1 MDYTV
6 GIQTPPTSSNKPIEG
21 NNKTFLPSYLKI
33 KHKEDIENNFNSNNR
48 LRSRSKDDENTDLL
62 HHATVHVN
70 TSTSTAAGLWI
81 LVDGIGL
88 ALITACTILEAFDMW
103 RDHYKACWISNSL
116 PLIIW
121 FGGKVSQVVGLL
133 FLLLYAAS
141 FQLFPEIERF
151 GMFMLTI
158 GPLLNIVSCSLFDP
172 GSDPYYLFNKRWL
185 TSEVLEVIGIG
196 TLDISLIDMEE
207 KLVLF
212 FEVCGFGILCC
223 AALLDFEYPSP
234 YPFEE
239 GENLSMFP
247 KIAVRLDLIHTNEC
261 GGLLL
266 LTLVAIGQ
274 YYLKVF
280 KHNQMHLQAAAV
292 GNTVGH
298 LQAAHSH
305 QHHHTDKD
313 KDKDRDKDKAS
324 SAEAISRSESEAI

>member
-1 MDYTV
+1 MELL
-6 GIQTPPTSSNKPIEG
+6 GISPPSSSTRLIEG
-21 NNKTFLPSYLKI
+21 NSKSVSSYVKN
-33 KHKEDIENNFNSNNR
+33 KHKDDAEINHQNSNNHNR
-48 LRSRSKDDENTDLL
+48 LRSRSKEEGNADWL

-70 TSTSTAAGLWI
+70 TNTGTAAGLWM

-121 FGGKVSQVVGLL
+121 FGGKISQVIGLL

-151 GMFMLTI
+151 GMLMLTI
-158 GPLLNIVSCSLFDP
+158 GPILNIVSCSLFEP
-172 GSDPYYLFNKRWL
+172 RSDPYYLFNKRWL
-185 TSEVLEVIGIG
+185 TSEVLEVLGIG

-280 KHNQMHLQAAAV
+280 KHNQMSLQASAA
-292 GNTVGH
+292 GTAGANTT
-298 LQAAHSH
+298 AHSH
-305 QHHHTDKD
+305 
-313 KDKDRDKDKAS
+313 KDKDRDKDRDKIS
-324 SAEAISRSESEAI
+324 SAEAAQFLVSRSDSEGAV